1 MVAAAI
7 GMILTLRFA
16 IPDLP
21 RDLPA
26 GIGLL
31 LSAILPLAAG
41 AILANSR
48 RKDAPAQRSSLVLA
62 RSLLGLGIIATVIAG
77 LVTAF
82 AVGFTLADSP
92 PFDRRG
98 LDVTVALTS
107 VAFYGA
113 LATDALALLLTFL
126 IRGPRE
132 RTAGTSSL

>member
-7 GMILTLRFA
+7 GMVLTVHFA
-16 IPDLP
+16 IPDLL
-21 RDLPA
+21 RDVPA

-31 LSAILPLAAG
+31 VSGILPLAAG
-41 AILANSR
+41 VVLANSR
-48 RKDAPAQRSSLVLA
+48 HKDAPAQRRALVLA
-62 RSLLGLGIIATVIAG
+62 RFLFGSAIVITIVAG

-98 LDVTVALTS
+98 LDPTLALTN

-113 LATDALALLLTFL
+113 LATDVLALLMTIL
-126 IRGPRE
+126 IRQPRMGI
-132 RTAGTSSL
+132 T